1 MINRKLRNKNRDDR
15 DGEDPERKNLKERHC
30 RGIGGKQLDLFKNL
44 ANKLKNTGNKWTQGI
59 SNLFSDEPI
68 SDAFWDDLEEL
79 LILGDVGIDLTETL
93 IKEGSKQRAIDER
106 ISKTSELRAV
116 FSKLLIEQ
124 LQEVKGMGESLDVSS
139 KPAVIL
145 MIGVNGSG
153 KTTTA
158 GKLAAQLKKEGK
170 KVLLAAADTFRAA
183 AIEQLKAWGE
193 RTDVR
198 VIAQSQDSDPAAV
211 VFDAI
216 MAAKAGNYDVIIA
229 DTAGRL
235 HTKSNLMEE
244 LAKVY
249 RIVKREIP
257 EGPAE
262 ALIVLDAVTGQ
273 NGFMQA
279 ETFSKVMPVTGVV
292 LTKFDNTSKGGI
304 ILAIAE
310 KLRMPIRY
318 VGLGEGVDD
327 LQIFDPKTFIETLL
341 DIENND

>member
-1 MINRKLRNKNRDDR
+1 M
-15 DGEDPERKNLKERHC
+15 E
-30 RGIGGKQLDLFKNL
+30 LFKTL
-44 ANKLKNTGNKWTQGI
+44 ADKLKNTGNRWTQGI

-68 SDAFWDDLEEL
+68 SDEFWEELEEL

-93 IKEGSKQRAIDER
+93 IKRLKQRSIDER
-106 ISKTSELRAV
+106 ISNASELRGV
-116 FSKLLIEQ
+116 FSNLLVDQ
-124 LQEVKGMGESLDVSS
+124 LQKVDGMGDPLDVDK
-139 KPAVIL
+139 KPAIIL
-145 MIGVNGSG
+145 LIGVNGSG

-158 GKLAAQLKKEGK
+158 GKLAARYKKEGK

-183 AIEQLKAWGE
+183 AIEQIKAWGE
-193 RTDVR
+193 KIDVR

-216 MAAKAGNYDVIIA
+216 MAAKAGNYDIVIA

-244 LAKVY
+244 LAKIY
-249 RIVKREIP
+249 RIVRREIP

-262 ALIVLDAVTGQ
+262 TLIVLDSVMGQ

-279 ETFSKVMPVTGVV
+279 ETFSKIMPVTGVV

-304 ILAIAE
+304 VLAISE
-310 KLRMPIRY
+310 KLKMPIRY

-327 LQIFDPKTFIETLL
+327 LQLFNSKTFVKTLL
-341 DIENND
+341 DIENYD

>member
-1 MINRKLRNKNRDDR
+1 M
-15 DGEDPERKNLKERHC
+15 
-30 RGIGGKQLDLFKNL
+30 DLFKSL
-44 ANKLKNTGNKWTQGI
+44 ANKLRNTGNKWTQGL

-68 SDAFWDDLEEL
+68 SDKFWEELEEL
-79 LILGDVGIDLTETL
+79 LILGDVGIDLTESL
-93 IKEGSKQRAIDER
+93 IQRLRQRAIDER
-106 ISKTSELRAV
+106 ISRASELRAV
-116 FSKLLIEQ
+116 FSNLLIEQ
-124 LQEVKGMGESLDVSS
+124 LQSVPGMGDPLNVSS
-139 KPAVIL
+139 VPAVIL

-193 RTDVR
+193 RTGVR

-216 MAAKAGNYDVIIA
+216 MAAKAGGYDVVIA

-249 RIVKREIP
+249 RIVRREVP
-257 EGPAE
+257 DGPAE

-279 ETFSKVMPVTGVV
+279 ETFSKVMPVTGIV

-304 ILAIAE
+304 VLAIAE
-310 KLRMPIRY
+310 KLAMPIRY
-318 VGLGEGVDD
+318 VGLGEGIDD
-327 LQIFDPKTFIETLL
+327 LQLFDPKTFIETLL
-341 DIENND
+341 GTEGHER

>member
-1 MINRKLRNKNRDDR
+1 M
-15 DGEDPERKNLKERHC
+15 
-30 RGIGGKQLDLFKNL
+30 DLFKNL

-93 IKEGSKQRAIDER
+93 IKRLKQRAIDER

-170 KVLLAAADTFRAA
+170 KSFLPQR
-183 AIEQLKAWGE
+183 IHSEPQ
-193 RTDVR
+193 
-198 VIAQSQDSDPAAV
+198 P
-211 VFDAI
+211 
-216 MAAKAGNYDVIIA
+216 
-229 DTAGRL
+229 
-235 HTKSNLMEE
+235 SNS
-244 LAKVY
+244 
-249 RIVKREIP
+249 
-257 EGPAE
+257 
-262 ALIVLDAVTGQ
+262 
-273 NGFMQA
+273 
-279 ETFSKVMPVTGVV
+279 SK
-292 LTKFDNTSKGGI
+292 
-304 ILAIAE
+304 
-310 KLRMPIRY
+310 
-318 VGLGEGVDD
+318 LGEKGPMSALLHKARTV
-327 LQIFDPKTFIETLL
+327 TLL
-341 DIENND
+341 LLFLTQ

>member
-1 MINRKLRNKNRDDR
+1 M
-15 DGEDPERKNLKERHC
+15 
-30 RGIGGKQLDLFKNL
+30 DLFKNL

-68 SDAFWDDLEEL
+68 SDAFWEDLEEL

-93 IKEGSKQRAIDER
+93 IKRLKQRAIDER
-106 ISKTSELRAV
+106 ISRTSELRAV
-116 FSKLLIEQ
+116 FSNLLIDQ
-124 LQEVKGMGESLDVSS
+124 LREVKGMGDPLDVSQ
-139 KPAVIL
+139 KPAIIL

-318 VGLGEGVDD
+318 VGLGEKVDD
-327 LQIFDPKTFIETLL
+327 LQLFDPKTFIETLL
-341 DIENND
+341 DIENNERSEILRN

>member
-1 MINRKLRNKNRDDR
+1 M
-15 DGEDPERKNLKERHC
+15 
-30 RGIGGKQLDLFKNL
+30 DLIRNL
-44 ANKLKNTGNKWTQGI
+44 AQKLKNTGNKWTQGI

-68 SDAFWDDLEEL
+68 SDRFWEELEEL

-93 IKEGSKQRAIDER
+93 IERLRQRSVDQR
-106 ISKTSELRAV
+106 ISRTSELRAV
-116 FSKLLIEQ
+116 FSELLVEQ
-124 LQEVKGMGESLDVSS
+124 LNKVKGMGDPLNIS
-139 KPAVIL
+139 KKPSVIL

-158 GKLAAQLKKEGK
+158 GKLAAQFKREGK

-198 VIAQSQDSDPAAV
+198 VIAQNQDSDPAAV
-211 VFDAI
+211 VYDAI
-216 MAAKAGNYDVIIA
+216 MAAKAGNYDVVIA

-244 LAKVY
+244 LGKVH
-249 RIVKREIP
+249 RIVTREIP
-257 EGPAE
+257 EGPSE
-262 ALIVLDAVTGQ
+262 VLIVLDAVTGQ
-273 NGFMQA
+273 NGFIQA
-279 ETFSKVMPVTGVV
+279 ETFGRVMPVTGVI

-304 ILAIAE
+304 VLAIAE
-310 KLRMPIRY
+310 KLGLPIRY

-327 LQIFDPKTFIETLL
+327 LQLFDPQTFIGTLL
-341 DIENND
+341 ASEGND

>member
-1 MINRKLRNKNRDDR
+1 M
-15 DGEDPERKNLKERHC
+15 
-30 RGIGGKQLDLFKNL
+30 DLIRNL
-44 ANKLKNTGNKWTQGI
+44 AQKLKNTGNKWTQGI

-68 SDAFWDDLEEL
+68 SDRFWEELEEL

-93 IKEGSKQRAIDER
+93 IERLRQRSVDQR
-106 ISKTSELRAV
+106 ISRTSELRAV
-116 FSKLLIEQ
+116 FSELLIEQ
-124 LQEVKGMGESLDVSS
+124 LNKVKGMGDPLNIS
-139 KPAVIL
+139 KKPSVIL

-158 GKLAAQLKKEGK
+158 GKLAAQFKREGK

-198 VIAQSQDSDPAAV
+198 VIAQNQDSDPAAV
-211 VFDAI
+211 VYDAI
-216 MAAKAGNYDVIIA
+216 MAAKAGNYDVVIA

-244 LAKVY
+244 LGKVH
-249 RIVKREIP
+249 RIVTREIP
-257 EGPAE
+257 EGPSE
-262 ALIVLDAVTGQ
+262 VLIVLDAVTGQ
-273 NGFMQA
+273 NGFIQA
-279 ETFSKVMPVTGVV
+279 ETFGRVMPVTGVI

-304 ILAIAE
+304 VLAIAE
-310 KLRMPIRY
+310 KLGLPIRY

-327 LQIFDPKTFIETLL
+327 LQLFDPQTFIGTLL
-341 DIENND
+341 ASEGND

>member
-1 MINRKLRNKNRDDR
+1 M
-15 DGEDPERKNLKERHC
+15 
-30 RGIGGKQLDLFKNL
+30 DLIRNL
-44 ANKLKNTGNKWTQGI
+44 AQKLKNTGNKWTQGI

-68 SDAFWDDLEEL
+68 SDRFWEELEEL

-93 IKEGSKQRAIDER
+93 IERLRQRSVDQR
-106 ISKTSELRAV
+106 ISRTSELRAV
-116 FSKLLIEQ
+116 FSELLIEQ
-124 LQEVKGMGESLDVSS
+124 LNKVKGMGYPLNIS
-139 KPAVIL
+139 KKPSVIL

-158 GKLAAQLKKEGK
+158 GKLAAQFKREGK

-198 VIAQSQDSDPAAV
+198 VIAQNQDSDPAAV
-211 VFDAI
+211 VYDAI
-216 MAAKAGNYDVIIA
+216 MAAKAGNYDVVIA

-244 LAKVY
+244 LGKVH
-249 RIVKREIP
+249 RIVTREIP
-257 EGPAE
+257 EGPSE
-262 ALIVLDAVTGQ
+262 VLIVLDAVTGQ
-273 NGFMQA
+273 NGFIQA
-279 ETFSKVMPVTGVV
+279 ETFGRVMPVTGVI

-304 ILAIAE
+304 VLAIAE
-310 KLRMPIRY
+310 KLGLPIRY

-327 LQIFDPKTFIETLL
+327 LQLFDPKTFIGTLL
-341 DIENND
+341 ASEGND

>member
-1 MINRKLRNKNRDDR
+1 M
-15 DGEDPERKNLKERHC
+15 
-30 RGIGGKQLDLFKNL
+30 DLFKNL

-68 SDAFWDDLEEL
+68 SDAFWEDLEEL

-93 IKEGSKQRAIDER
+93 IKRLKQRAIDER
-106 ISKTSELRAV
+106 ISRTSELRAV
-116 FSKLLIEQ
+116 FSNLLIDQ
-124 LQEVKGMGESLDVSS
+124 LREVKGMGDPLDVSQ

>member
-1 MINRKLRNKNRDDR
+1 M
-15 DGEDPERKNLKERHC
+15 
-30 RGIGGKQLDLFKNL
+30 DLIRNL
-44 ANKLKNTGNKWTQGI
+44 AQKLKNTGNKWTQGI

-68 SDAFWDDLEEL
+68 SDRFWEELEEL

-93 IKEGSKQRAIDER
+93 IERLRQRSVDQR
-106 ISKTSELRAV
+106 ISRTSELRAV
-116 FSKLLIEQ
+116 FSELLIEQ
-124 LQEVKGMGESLDVSS
+124 LNKVKGMGDPLNIS
-139 KPAVIL
+139 KKPSVIL

-158 GKLAAQLKKEGK
+158 GKLAAQFKREGK

-198 VIAQSQDSDPAAV
+198 VIAQNQDSDPAAV
-211 VFDAI
+211 VYDAI
-216 MAAKAGNYDVIIA
+216 MAAKAGNYDVVIA

-244 LAKVY
+244 LGKVH
-249 RIVKREIP
+249 RIVTREIP

-262 ALIVLDAVTGQ
+262 VLIVLDAVTGQ
-273 NGFMQA
+273 NGFIQA
-279 ETFSKVMPVTGVV
+279 ETFGRVMPVTGVI

-304 ILAIAE
+304 VLAIAE
-310 KLRMPIRY
+310 KLGLPIRY

-327 LQIFDPKTFIETLL
+327 LQLFDPKTFIGTLL
-341 DIENND
+341 ASEGND

>member
-1 MINRKLRNKNRDDR
+1 MNRDELYNIAENWFQKR
-15 DGEDPERKNLKERHC
+15 GWKSFPFQTQTWTAFLQGKN
-30 RGIGGKQLDLFKNL
+30 G
-44 ANKLKNTGNKWTQGI
+44 
-59 SNLFSDEPI
+59 
-68 SDAFWDDLEEL
+68 L
-79 LILGDVGIDLTETL
+79 LNAPT
-93 IKEGSKQRAIDER
+93 
-106 ISKTSELRAV
+106 
-116 FSKLLIEQ
+116 
-124 LQEVKGMGESLDVSS
+124 
-139 KPAVIL
+139 
-145 MIGVNGSG
+145 GSG

-158 GKLAAQLKKEGK
+158 GKLAAQFKKEGK

-216 MAAKAGNYDVIIA
+216 MAAKAGSYDVIIA

-327 LQIFDPKTFIETLL
+327 LQLFDPKTFIETLL
-341 DIENND
+341 DVENHD

>member
-1 MINRKLRNKNRDDR
+1 M
-15 DGEDPERKNLKERHC
+15 
-30 RGIGGKQLDLFKNL
+30 DLIRNL
-44 ANKLKNTGNKWTQGI
+44 AQKLKNTGNKWTQGI

-68 SDAFWDDLEEL
+68 SDRFWEELEEL

-93 IKEGSKQRAIDER
+93 IERLRQRSVDQR
-106 ISKTSELRAV
+106 ISRTSELRAV
-116 FSKLLIEQ
+116 FSELLIEQ
-124 LQEVKGMGESLDVSS
+124 LNKVKGMGDPLNIS
-139 KPAVIL
+139 KKPSVIL

-158 GKLAAQLKKEGK
+158 GKLAAQFKREGK

-198 VIAQSQDSDPAAV
+198 VIAQNQDSDPAAV
-211 VFDAI
+211 VYDAI
-216 MAAKAGNYDVIIA
+216 MAAKAGNYDVVIA

-244 LAKVY
+244 LGKVH
-249 RIVKREIP
+249 RIVTREIP

-262 ALIVLDAVTGQ
+262 VLIVLDAVTGQ
-273 NGFMQA
+273 NGFIQA
-279 ETFSKVMPVTGVV
+279 ETFGRVMPVTGVI

-304 ILAIAE
+304 VLAIAE
-310 KLRMPIRY
+310 KLGLPIRY

-327 LQIFDPKTFIETLL
+327 LQLFDPQTFIGTLL
-341 DIENND
+341 ASEGND

>member
-1 MINRKLRNKNRDDR
+1 M
-15 DGEDPERKNLKERHC
+15 
-30 RGIGGKQLDLFKNL
+30 DLFKNL

-68 SDAFWDDLEEL
+68 SDAFWYDLEEL

-93 IKEGSKQRAIDER
+93 IKRLKQRAIDER

-124 LQEVKGMGESLDVSS
+124 LQEVKGKGESLDVSS

-292 LTKFDNTSKGGI
+292 LTKFYNTSKGVI
-304 ILAIAE
+304 FLAIAE

-318 VGLGEGVDD
+318 VGLGEGVDA

>member
-1 MINRKLRNKNRDDR
+1 M
-15 DGEDPERKNLKERHC
+15 
-30 RGIGGKQLDLFKNL
+30 DLIRNL
-44 ANKLKNTGNKWTQGI
+44 AQKLKNTGNKWTQGI

-68 SDAFWDDLEEL
+68 SDRFWEELEEL

-93 IKEGSKQRAIDER
+93 IERLRQRSVDQR
-106 ISKTSELRAV
+106 ISRTSELRAV
-116 FSKLLIEQ
+116 FSELLIEQ
-124 LQEVKGMGESLDVSS
+124 LNKVKGMGDPLNIS
-139 KPAVIL
+139 KKPSVIL

-158 GKLAAQLKKEGK
+158 GKLAAQFKKEGK

-198 VIAQSQDSDPAAV
+198 VIAQNQDSDPAAV
-211 VFDAI
+211 VYDAI
-216 MAAKAGNYDVIIA
+216 MAAKAGNYDVVIA

-244 LAKVY
+244 LGKVH
-249 RIVKREIP
+249 RIVTREIP

-262 ALIVLDAVTGQ
+262 VLIVLDAVTGQ
-273 NGFMQA
+273 NGFIQA
-279 ETFSKVMPVTGVV
+279 ETFGRVMPVTGVI

-304 ILAIAE
+304 VLAIAE
-310 KLRMPIRY
+310 KLGLPIRY

-327 LQIFDPKTFIETLL
+327 LQLFDPKTFIGTLL
-341 DIENND
+341 ASEGND

>member
-1 MINRKLRNKNRDDR
+1 M
-15 DGEDPERKNLKERHC
+15 
-30 RGIGGKQLDLFKNL
+30 DLFKNL

-68 SDAFWDDLEEL
+68 SDAFWEDLEEL

-93 IKEGSKQRAIDER
+93 IKRLKQRAIDER
-106 ISKTSELRAV
+106 ISRTSELRAV
-116 FSKLLIEQ
+116 FSNLLIDQ
-124 LQEVKGMGESLDVSS
+124 LREVKGMGDPLDVSQ
-139 KPAVIL
+139 KPAIIL

-318 VGLGEGVDD
+318 VGLGEKVDD
-327 LQIFDPKTFIETLL
+327 LQLFDPKTFIETLL
-341 DIENND
+341 DIENNERSEILRK